1 MIRGPLGADGF
12 SPRFSG
18 HETFPFR
25 YGWLTKYVAFIR
37 SQEGNLGSDNNSLAH
52 SMIELGVGKNMVSSM
67 RYWALATGICEPD
80 SSFGIKVSEF
90 GRWLVEDFGDR
101 RRGGLDPYLEYPATI
116 WALHWRLAGPAAVES
131 DSPRSVT
138 GFWAF
143 NHFSSSTFTRESMV
157 SDLEALVRDQQ
168 WKVKSRDTLKRDVD
182 CFIRSYVAGRN
193 ARGEMIEDSLE
204 CPLSELGL
212 IRLVTGGRAYEFSTG
227 EKSSLPDSVFAFA
240 VAEFV
245 DSCKGGAATSLDA
258 LTYDIGSPGRVFR
271 LGESAISERLARIEE
286 TSLGLFA
293 WIDTAG
299 VRQIQKTDQ
308 AVTPLAILKQAYRE
322 TNSRE
327 AA

>member
-1 MIRGPLGADGF
+1 MIRGPLSRQGF

-25 YGWLTKYVAFIR
+25 YGWLNKYVAFIR
-37 SQEGNLGSDNNSLAH
+37 SREGILEGENNSLAS

-67 RYWALATGICEPD
+67 RYWALALGICEPD
-80 SSFGIKVSEF
+80 SSFGVKISEF
-90 GRWLVEDFGDR
+90 GKWLIDDYGDK

-116 WALHWRLAGPAAVES
+116 WALHWRLAGPVAFDNGA
-131 DSPRSVT
+131 RKSVT

-143 NHFSSSTFTRESMV
+143 NHFSASTFSRESMV

-182 CFIRSYVAGRN
+182 CFIRSYVASRN
-193 ARGEMIEDSLE
+193 ARGDMIEDSLE

-212 IRLVTGGRAYEFSTG
+212 IRLAPGGRSYEFTTG
-227 EKSSLPDSVFAFA
+227 EKPSLPDSVFAFA

-245 DSCKGGAATSLDA
+245 ASCKDGAATSLDS
-258 LTYDIGSPGRVFR
+258 LTYDVGSPGRVFR
-271 LGESAISERLARIEE
+271 LGENAVAERLARIEE
-286 TSLGLFA
+286 ASLGLFA
-293 WIDTAG
+293 WVDTAG
-299 VRQIQKTDQ
+299 VRQIQRTEQKISTL
-308 AVTPLAILKQAYRE
+308 TILKQAYRHADHQ
-322 TNSRE
+322 E

>member
-1 MIRGPLGADGF
+1 
-12 SPRFSG
+12 
-18 HETFPFR
+18 
-25 YGWLTKYVAFIR
+25 
-37 SQEGNLGSDNNSLAH
+37 
-52 SMIELGVGKNMVSSM
+52 MIELGVGKNMVSSM

-80 SSFGIKVSEF
+80 SSIGVKVSEF

-116 WALHWRLAGPAAVES
+116 WALHWRLAGPVAFQNES
-131 DSPRSVT
+131 QRSVT

-143 NHFSSSTFTRESMV
+143 NHFTGSTFTRESMV

-182 CFIRSYVAGRN
+182 CFIRSYVSSRN
-193 ARGEMIEDSLE
+193 ARGDMIEDSLE

-212 IRLVTGGRAYEFSTG
+212 IRPAPGGRAYEYSTG

-245 DSCKGGAATSLDA
+245 DSCKGGAATSLDS

-271 LGESAISERLARIEE
+271 LGENAVSERLSRIED

-308 AVTPLAILKQAYRE
+308 NVTPLAILKQAYRE
-322 TNSRE
+322 NQCRE